1 MKQKGTH
8 QGTILRNVQALLD
21 ILQRSYNSH
30 ILMQHLSNLR

>member
-8 QGTILRNVQALLD
+8 QGTIFHNVQALLD

-30 ILMQHLSNLR
+30 FLILQLSNLR